1 MKKWHFIIFLL
12 WSLSLQAE
20 TVDRI
25 VAKVGGEIITLSDKQ
40 SYLNFKKLDFEFR
53 YGKAAVTH
61 FAAFQSRALNE
72 LVLDRILDQ
81 ELAREKINISPTEI
95 ESDFQGILSR
105 LGVKE
110 SDFVARMAKSGLTL
124 AEYKSHLRRDIGKRQ
139 FIQKK
144 IMPGIAFS
152 ELDLKQEYQN
162 HIDKYRSY
170 NKLRFIEA
178 FLTPEKFSTE
188 QDLVGFARKLE
199 DELKRGVN
207 VVASLKQ
214 FSSGAFAKSGG
225 DSGLIDA
232 TQLRPEIRN
241 ILSRLRVG
249 DVSPPIPFGQGVFIF
264 KLMAQAEPTALP
276 YSQVS
281 QIVKADYAEKVV
293 EQELKKYLMAV
304 KDQTYVEIVK

>member
-1 MKKWHFIIFLL
+1 MKKWCFIIFLL
-12 WSLSLQAE
+12 WTWSVQAE

-25 VAKVGGEIITLSDKQ
+25 VAKVGGDIITLSDKQ
-40 SYLNFKKLDFEFR
+40 SYLNFKKIDFEFR
-53 YGKAAVTH
+53 YGKAAASH
-61 FAAFQSRALNE
+61 FASFAPKAIHE
-72 LVLDRILDQ
+72 LVLDKILDQ
-81 ELAREKINISPTEI
+81 ELAREKISVSPSET
-95 ESDFQGILSR
+95 ESDFQGILTR
-105 LGVKE
+105 LGLKE
-110 SDFVARMAKSGLTL
+110 GDFVTRMARAGLSL

-152 ELDLKQEYQN
+152 ELDLKQEYQS
-162 HIDKYRSY
+162 HIDRYRTY
-170 NKLRFIEA
+170 NKVRFIEA

-188 QDLVGFARKLE
+188 QDLVDFAQKLE
-199 DELKRGVN
+199 NELKRGAN
-207 VVASLKQ
+207 MAAAIKE
-214 FSSGAFAKSGG
+214 FSSGAFAKNGG

-264 KLMAQAEPTALP
+264 KLVAQAEPTALP

-281 QIVKADYAEKVV
+281 QLVKADYAEKVV

-304 KDQTYVEIVK
+304 KDQTYVEIMK

>member
-1 MKKWHFIIFLL
+1 MKKWCLIFVLL
-12 WSLSLQAE
+12 WVWNAQAE

-25 VAKVGGEIITLSDKQ
+25 VAKVGSDIITLSDKQ

-53 YGKAAVTH
+53 YGKAAATR
-61 FAAFQSRALNE
+61 FAGFQSRALNE
-72 LVLDRILDQ
+72 LVLDKILDQ
-81 ELAREKINISPTEI
+81 ELTHEKINVSPTEI

-110 SDFVARMAKSGLTL
+110 SGFVARMARAGLTL
-124 AEYKSHLRRDIGKRQ
+124 AEYKSHLRRDIGRRQ

-152 ELDLKQEYQN
+152 ELDLKHEYQN
-162 HIDKYRSY
+162 HIDRYRTY
-170 NKLRFIEA
+170 NKVRFIEA

-188 QDLVGFARKLE
+188 QGLVDFAQKLQ
-199 DELKRGVN
+199 DELKRGVGM
-207 VVASLKQ
+207 ATAIKQ
-214 FSSGAFAKSGG
+214 FSSGAFAKNGG

-264 KLMAQAEPTALP
+264 KLIAQMEPTALP